1 MIDLAIA
8 AALLLSAETPP
19 APQGYQAHEKGKG
32 HGVPTQQTAGATA
45 APVAV
50 PAAQAPA
57 AKPAGK
63 PHPSAYGNR
72 EKGGHIQPP
81 AAPEAPAGGEQK

>member
-1 MIDLAIA
+1 MIDLALA

-19 APQGYQAHEKGKG
+19 AAQSYQAREPGKG
-32 HGVPTQQTAGATA
+32 HAAAQQTAGATA
-45 APVAV
+45 APVTV
-50 PAAQAPA
+50 PAAQAA

-72 EKGGHIQPP
+72 EKGGHLQQP
-81 AAPEAPAGGEQK
+81 AAAQAPADGEQK

>member
-1 MIDLAIA
+1 MINLAIA

-19 APQGYQAHEKGKG
+19 AAQGYQAREKGKG
-32 HGVPTQQTAGATA
+32 HGVPAQLTTGATT
-45 APVAV
+45 APVTV

-57 AKPAGK
+57 AKPAAK

-72 EKGGHIQPP
+72 EKGGHMQQPAPP
-81 AAPEAPAGGEQK
+81 ADGEQK